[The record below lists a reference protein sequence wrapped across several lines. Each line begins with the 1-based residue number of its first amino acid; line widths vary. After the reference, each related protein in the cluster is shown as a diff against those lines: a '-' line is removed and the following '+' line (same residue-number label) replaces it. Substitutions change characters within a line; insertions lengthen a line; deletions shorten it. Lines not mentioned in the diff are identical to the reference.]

1 MANTPL
7 ILSDNFFD
15 ATVLHPEHVVT
26 TDGIEV
32 AGAELHHV
40 ADNLRD
46 VTHFT
51 AAPHPSIGYTSIYV
65 DCGEAKAADTL
76 VLDRGHNLREAYVAV
91 YVSDDGATWTVHRQ
105 ETPRST
111 VGGLPTAVGGCL
123 TAEGVWWMH
132 FPLHTVRYWRI
143 IIDAVPPGDAAPIIT
158 GLYLGAAYRFPA
170 YLDAPGAYEHRTSM
184 KVLKNEVSRGAVRV
198 KRGVLLFDEVD
209 LKLSMDEADFLAFD
223 PHVRRLLAKNHPWW
237 FCLDDNATEG
247 AQRMRLFQLPGD
259 LVYDPVVNPVHR
271 DVRFLLEEVAPLL
284 SL

>member
-7 ILSDNFFD
+7 ILSDNLLD
-15 ATVLHPEHVVT
+15 TTVLHPEHVVT
-26 TDGIEV
+26 HSGTAV
-32 AGAELHHV
+32 TGAEVHHL

-46 VTHFT
+46 VTQFT
-51 AAPHPSIGYTSIYV
+51 IVETNVAAWVAV
-65 DCGEAKAADTL
+65 DCGAAVSVDTF
-76 VLDRGHNLREAYVAV
+76 VLDRGHNLHGVGFTLQSSTDGVA
-91 YVSDDGATWTVHRQ
+91 WTNRWSNSV
-105 ETPRST
+105 RST
-111 VGGLPTAVGGCL
+111 VGGTPSTGVL
-123 TAEGVWWMH
+123 TPEGVVWAKMAA
-132 FPLHTVRYWRI
+132 PVSARYWRAYI
-143 IIDAVPPGDAAPIIT
+143 NALGAGKAPILT
-158 GLYLGAAYRFPA
+158 GLYFGAAYRFPA

-198 KRGVLLFDEVD
+198 KRGLLLFDEVD
-209 LKLSMDEADFLAFD
+209 LKLSMEEADFLAFD